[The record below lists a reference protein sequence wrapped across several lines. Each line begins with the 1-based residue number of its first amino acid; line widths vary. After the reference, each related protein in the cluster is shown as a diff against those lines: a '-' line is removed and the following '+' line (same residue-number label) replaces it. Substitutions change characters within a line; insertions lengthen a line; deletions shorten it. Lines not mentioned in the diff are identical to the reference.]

1 LYDFAF
7 DKRNLRREFI
17 RGDFKANPL
26 LLDDG
31 YISNVVNAAE
41 AQAAGGITGLSLATS
56 LLRGK
61 PIYHLDTIEHALILR
76 KFSRNI
82 ARLTRVR
89 QSDRDTIVKCL
100 KALLAE
106 GHTFRMYKLD
116 LRSFYES
123 IDRDDIERQLRND
136 GGVPPSTLKVFHSFS
151 DQLDAS
157 SISGV
162 PRGLSVSAILSEY
175 VMRRFDHSVK
185 SVDNVYFYARYVDD
199 IVIMTTGYENKRN
212 FLKNIIRALPSGIQ
226 LNSNK
231 TKTIEFGKPK
241 VKANADAVEDSLD
254 FLGYR
259 FNVHRM
265 IDQPIKR
272 NVYADISPNK
282 TKRFKTRVILS
293 ALQFIKDGIFDDF
306 FDRIR
311 VLTGNY
317 NVYDFDRK
325 LKRNVGI
332 YFNYRFI
339 DGPQSNALTDLDQF
353 LKRFILAKNGRI
365 GSQLSQLLSARQK
378 QKILQLSF
386 RRSFDTRGFQHF
398 PTNRLVHLVGC
409 WAYE

>member
-1 LYDFAF
+1 M
-7 DKRNLRREFI
+7 FI
-17 RGDFKANPL
+17 SMP
-26 LLDDG
+26 
-31 YISNVVNAAE
+31 
-41 AQAAGGITGLSLATS
+41 
-56 LLRGK
+56 
-61 PIYHLDTIEHALILR
+61 DTLMI
-76 KFSRNI
+76 
-82 ARLTRVR
+82 
-89 QSDRDTIVKCL
+89 
-100 KALLAE
+100 
-106 GHTFRMYKLD
+106 
-116 LRSFYES
+116 
-123 IDRDDIERQLRND
+123 
-136 GGVPPSTLKVFHSFS
+136 
-151 DQLDAS
+151 S
-157 SISGV
+157 SI
-162 PRGLSVSAILSEY
+162 
-175 VMRRFDHSVK
+175 
-185 SVDNVYFYARYVDD
+185 
-199 IVIMTTGYENKRN
+199 TTGYENKRN
-212 FLKNIIRALPSGIQ
+212 FLKNVIRTLPSGIR

-365 GSQLSQLLSARQK
+365 GSQLSQLLSAPQK

-398 PTNRLVHLVGC
+398 STNRLVHLVGC